1 MIKKGYEMK
10 LNVQPV
16 YIGLC
21 HKYFFEGPCRMAPP
35 EQLTPEFEKMV
46 QPMMG
51 NGALEGV
58 KAHLANEPL
67 INVMDLIYVERD
79 DEMTIPEAMFDEL
92 MKNDA
97 ETDVYMIL
105 AAQMLRGDIIVEL
118 AERSKKPI
126 VMTPEGCCMPART
139 MSHLHSHP
147 GLEGYAPLYWDET
160 INLLH
165 ALRLRKVMH
174 NSNLLQV
181 VRMGEVAGSDITS
194 NAFYNQRE
202 VTRKLGV
209 RFRAVNLHEVLDQ
222 YKPGDPMANPTLP
235 GREGLNPT
243 DEEMKEIAKIT
254 EDLVNGATLC
264 NMETDKVEK
273 TVRLWYT
280 IQKFLDKHDCNMFT
294 APCPQFCATRRANE
308 EQVTFCLTHS
318 MNNEIGI
325 PSACEMD
332 AIAALSEQL
341 LISASGCAAYM
352 GETNTFLYFEDGKP
366 TPPMSPLTEEGLP
379 TDDWKVGGLENEP
392 NLMFTFHAVP
402 NRKMRGI
409 DKPAANY
416 SIQPF
421 AFSGWG
427 ATIRN
432 DFREDKGTPITM
444 CRISPNCDKLF
455 VAKGTVMGGAFK
467 EIPNCKPMIIF
478 QVKDNHDFYNKQ
490 LQVGEHIPLVY
501 GDYTEI
507 LKKYG
512 EICGLEVIE
521 A

>member
-10 LNVQPV
+10 LNIQPI
-16 YIGLC
+16 YIGLV

-35 EQLTPEFEKMV
+35 EQLTPEFEAMV

-51 NGALEGV
+51 NGAMEGV
-58 KAHLANEPL
+58 KAHLAGEPL
-67 INVMDLIYVERD
+67 LHLNEMIYVQRD
-79 DEMTIPEAMFDEL
+79 DEMTLPETLFEEL

-97 ETDVYMIL
+97 ETDVYLVL
-105 AAQMLRGDIIVEL
+105 AAQMLRGDVMVEL
-118 AERSKKPI
+118 GERTGKPI
-126 VMTPEGCCMPART
+126 VMTPEGCCMPARAL
-139 MSHLHSHP
+139 SHMRSHD
-147 GLEGYAPLYWDET
+147 LEGYAPLYWEGT
-160 INLLH
+160 ISLLH

-194 NAFYNQRE
+194 NAFYNQRD
-202 VTRKLGV
+202 VTKKLGV
-209 RFRAVNLHEVLDQ
+209 RFRAVNIHEILDQ
-222 YKPGDPMANPTLP
+222 YKPGDPMANPTIP
-235 GREGLNPT
+235 GRMGLNPT
-243 DEEMKEIAKIT
+243 EEEMKEIAQIT

-264 NMETDKVEK
+264 NMEKDKVEK

-280 IQKFLDKHDCNMFT
+280 VQKFLDKHDCNMFV
-294 APCPQFCATRRANE
+294 APCPQLCATKRADK
-308 EQVTFCLTHS
+308 EQITFCLTHS
-318 MNNEIGI
+318 LNNENGI

-341 LISASGCAAYM
+341 LISVSGCASYM
-352 GETNTFLYFEDGKP
+352 GETNPFLYFGDGKA
-366 TPPMSPLTEEGLP
+366 TPPMSPLVEEGLP
-379 TDDWKVGGLENEP
+379 NDDWKVGGLETEP

-402 NRKMRGI
+402 NRKMRGL
-409 DKPAANY
+409 DKPNANY

-432 DFREDKGTPITM
+432 DWREDKGTTITM
-444 CRISPNCDKLF
+444 CRLSPKCDKLF
-455 VAKGTVMGGAFK
+455 IAKGTVMGGAFK

-478 QVKDNHDFYNKQ
+478 QVKDNEDFYNKMQ
-490 LQVGEHIPLVY
+490 DFGEHIPLVY
-501 GDYTEI
+501 GDHTDTLRRYAQI
-507 LKKYG
+507 S
-512 EICGLEVIE
+512 GLEVVE